1 MTVSGQRHGGG
12 GSGGGSLEESP
23 LQGLLDT
30 WGWLLWA
37 RVVSIDAA
45 GWHAHLVPDVE
56 TEASVW
62 PVSGPKQHKQQQWG
76 CEHSLS
82 PSDDVS
88 YLLSPSPVPH
98 PIPDARWARGWVFP
112 VFELTD
118 GFHPGSQRDTGFWGS
133 HERGGGVL
141 HSAGAALGMQRAGA
155 GEPGAGA
162 APGPGLT
169 LGPEPWAADFCSTYL
184 ARRAAGSCGRG
195 GAGPKSSSR
204 DAPRGSVQHPGT
216 EKLQRT
222 SAPGAQGAPGLRV
235 RLSQTHGC
243 PWQGGW
249 DIPDLSGCAHRLRN
263 GHGGG

>member
-1 MTVSGQRHGGG
+1 MSGQRHGGG

-37 RVVSIDAA
+37 RIVSIDAA

-118 GFHPGSQRDTGFWGS
+118 GFHPGSQRDTGFRGS
-133 HERGGGVL
+133 HGPGVGGFSALLGQPWGCRGRVQGSLERGRLLDRASLWARSPGQL
-141 HSAGAALGMQRAGA
+141 TSAPHTWPDGQRAAAAGA
-155 GEPGAGA
+155 GR
-162 APGPGLT
+162 APNPLPAMP
-169 LGPEPWAADFCSTYL
+169 LGGVSSTQ
-184 ARRAAGSCGRG
+184 AQ
-195 GAGPKSSSR
+195 KSSRELLLQEPKELQDS
-204 DAPRGSVQHPGT
+204 GS
-216 EKLQRT
+216 
-222 SAPGAQGAPGLRV
+222 
-235 RLSQTHGC
+235 
-243 PWQGGW
+243 
-249 DIPDLSGCAHRLRN
+249 D
-263 GHGGG
+263 